1 MYGNLSPSGRV
12 SKRLFELLD
21 GQAETEDVLS
31 ERMRR
36 GTERLLQQALEV
48 EATDFLGRARY
59 ERSDEESPAGYAFGP
74 LYTD

>member
-36 GTERLLQQALEV
+36 GTERLLQQALEA

-59 ERSDEESPAGYAFGP
+59 ERSDKESPAGYAFGP